1 MAVLIKRGSL
11 KGECIFSFFKKKNQ
25 GVIREKDINE
35 QWIKFR
41 PLP

>member
-1 MAVLIKRGSL
+1 MY
-11 KGECIFSFFKKKNQ
+11 FFFFLKKNQ